1 MLLILCSVGSKP
13 TWRRTSF
20 WFGGL
25 TLTDYSRK
33 FLGTGEVKR
42 EYKHASGCVAR
53 WRRARAASE
62 CDLLA
67 GRKCLLPVY
76 LPDVGPDTVYL
87 LRCSIVSGGLKRANG
102 GWAAF
107 PTLLQLLP
115 CLLLPWILIPYIFCD
130 LSIGCGSRQTVR
142 ASPSLIEG
150 WRLLPEVV
158 WEIPHKG
165 KA

>member
-1 MLLILCSVGSKP
+1 MTV
-13 TWRRTSF
+13 
-20 WFGGL
+20 
-25 TLTDYSRK
+25 TDNSRK
-33 FLGTGEVKR
+33 VLQTGEVKW
-42 EYKHASGCVAR
+42 EYKHVSSSVAR
-53 WRRARAASE
+53 WRRARATSE
-62 CDLLA
+62 RDLLA
-67 GRKCLLPVY
+67 GRKCLLTVY
-76 LPDVGPDTVYL
+76 LPDVGPGAVYL
-87 LRCSIVSGGLKRANG
+87 PRCSVVSGGLKRANG

-150 WRLLPEVV
+150 WRLLPGVV
-158 WEIPHKG
+158 WEVPHKG